1 MNMETR
7 RYTSL
12 SHRKARSME
21 CFPSTQCPVKRGK
34 AIATLLN
41 ISEPPLELT
50 RTLLEADADSAFQPD
65 RRGSFP
71 IHIAASAA
79 GRLSAVIAL
88 LTIFP
93 GSAGLRDS
101 DGRTFVHVAA
111 RKKRYSVVA
120 HACQT
125 PALSGILNKQDN
137 EGNTALHLAVEAGD
151 WWIFAC
157 LFVNKQV
164 DLNLPNSS
172 GHTPLE
178 LSINTIPTG
187 LYCLLN
193 SRILIQETLI
203 AANATRGISRMDA
216 AGTEEHGPQSEAE
229 NEEKGSEIVLPLY
242 YILMYDAIDF
252 LFNV

>member
-1 MNMETR
+1 
-7 RYTSL
+7 
-12 SHRKARSME
+12 
-21 CFPSTQCPVKRGK
+21 
-34 AIATLLN
+34 
-41 ISEPPLELT
+41 
-50 RTLLEADADSAFQPD
+50 
-65 RRGSFP
+65 
-71 IHIAASAA
+71 
-79 GRLSAVIAL
+79 
-88 LTIFP
+88 
-93 GSAGLRDS
+93 LRDS

-187 LYCLLN
+187 LYCLLVTR
-193 SRILIQETLI
+193 RIPKIECFVLTCLVKI
-203 AANATRGISRMDA
+203 
-216 AGTEEHGPQSEAE
+216 
-229 NEEKGSEIVLPLY
+229 EKK
-242 YILMYDAIDF
+242 
-252 LFNV
+252 

>member
-1 MNMETR
+1 QMGFCAGNGTTHL
-7 RYTSL
+7 Y
-12 SHRKARSME
+12 
-21 CFPSTQCPVKRGK
+21 
-34 AIATLLN
+34 
-41 ISEPPLELT
+41 PL
-50 RTLLEADADSAFQPD
+50 
-65 RRGSFP
+65 
-71 IHIAASAA
+71 AA